1 MIPQTGDDLRQD
13 FEFETLPS
21 RTFRMNHN
29 SLTIIGTI
37 DQIQAVEQAV
47 YLILNTERYEWLIHS
62 WNYGVE
68 LTITSNGE
76 TGKYTRMCVP
86 NMMMF
91 NGEDEGK
98 AELVALAEAEY
109 TYANTSVEGNPQNV
123 EWTNAIMAIFDEN
136 PYAYYAPLPDE
147 VEATEEESSGESSA
161 PSAPAA
167 DAGGC

>member
-68 LTITSNGE
+68 LHNLIGQDVE
-76 TGKYTRMCVP
+76 YCIPEIERRGW
-86 NMMMF
+86 
-91 NGEDEGK
+91 EGF
-98 AELVALAEAEY
+98 VQGDRS
-109 TYANTSVEGNPQNV
+109 TPVEK
-123 EWTNAIMAIFDEN
+123 F
-136 PYAYYAPLPDE
+136 
-147 VEATEEESSGESSA
+147 
-161 PSAPAA
+161 
-167 DAGGC
+167 

>member
-1 MIPQTGDDLRQD
+1 MLLWLVIGFFWPGCRRAKICSAGSYQSEPGLEGGMAMIPQTGDDLRQD

-68 LTITSNGE
+68 LHNLIGQDVEYCIPEIERRVREALLQDDRITAVENFQFEVNKKKVLTTFTVVSIFGE
-76 TGKYTRMCVP
+76 I
-86 NMMMF
+86 
-91 NGEDEGK
+91 
-98 AELVALAEAEY
+98 
-109 TYANTSVEGNPQNV
+109 NTEMGVE
-123 EWTNAIMAIFDEN
+123 I
-136 PYAYYAPLPDE
+136 
-147 VEATEEESSGESSA
+147 
-161 PSAPAA
+161 
-167 DAGGC
+167 

>member
-68 LTITSNGE
+68 LHNLIGQDVEYCIPEIERRVREALLQGDRITAVENFQFEVNKKKVLTTFTVVSIFGE
-76 TGKYTRMCVP
+76 I
-86 NMMMF
+86 
-91 NGEDEGK
+91 
-98 AELVALAEAEY
+98 
-109 TYANTSVEGNPQNV
+109 NTEMGVE
-123 EWTNAIMAIFDEN
+123 I
-136 PYAYYAPLPDE
+136 
-147 VEATEEESSGESSA
+147 
-161 PSAPAA
+161 
-167 DAGGC
+167 